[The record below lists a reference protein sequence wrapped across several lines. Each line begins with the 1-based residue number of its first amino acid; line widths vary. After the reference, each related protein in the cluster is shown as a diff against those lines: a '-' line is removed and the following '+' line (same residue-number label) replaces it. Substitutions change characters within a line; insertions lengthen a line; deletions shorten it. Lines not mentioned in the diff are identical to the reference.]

1 MLYRNLTL
9 AHRLDIAWII
19 ALWKAIHGGDPA
31 PDGPIAVDERTAEL
45 VSRLVD
51 HLTQTQ
57 LGKGAQAAELSAPIL
72 QQRAASLGIRV
83 SGGAFGEALALQAFS
98 QPDEPGGY
106 IRSRMYCFQFEG
118 EVICIELPRVGIV
131 HKVDE

>member
-1 MLYRNLTL
+1 MLYRKLTL
-9 AHRLDIAWII
+9 AHQLDIAWII

-31 PDGPIAVDERTAEL
+31 PDGPIAVDERTTEL

-57 LGKGAQAAELSAPIL
+57 LGEGAQATELTAPVL

-83 SGGAFGEALALQAFS
+83 SGGAFGEALTLQDFS
-98 QPDEPGGY
+98 EPGEPEGY
-106 IRSRMYCFQFEG
+106 IRPRMYCFQFEG
-118 EVICIELPRVGIV
+118 EVICIQLPRVGIV
-131 HKVDE
+131 HKVAQ